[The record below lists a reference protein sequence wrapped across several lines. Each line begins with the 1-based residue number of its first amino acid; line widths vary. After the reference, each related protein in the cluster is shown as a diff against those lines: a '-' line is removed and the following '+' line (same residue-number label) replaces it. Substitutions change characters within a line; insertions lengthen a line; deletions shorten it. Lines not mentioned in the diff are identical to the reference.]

1 LGNSSGRYHATAE
14 SCQEAGPRPPGAGA
28 VDHSF
33 QKLLQYEQCQHLA
46 YIKECHRMREV
57 GPADPM
63 AFHGSWLSRS
73 VRRRRSNLKYP
84 MVDRKA
90 VLEAIA
96 EFFAE
101 NFPKVPRDNI
111 EGMKA
116 SDVIQ
121 QSLDLVEFVLHL
133 EEKLGLE
140 ININTLGEK
149 LITKTFGELADD
161 LVAIGKGA

>member
-1 LGNSSGRYHATAE
+1 
-14 SCQEAGPRPPGAGA
+14 
-28 VDHSF
+28 
-33 QKLLQYEQCQHLA
+33 
-46 YIKECHRMREV
+46 
-57 GPADPM
+57 
-63 AFHGSWLSRS
+63 
-73 VRRRRSNLKYP
+73 

-90 VLEAIA
+90 VLDAMGEC
-96 EFFAE
+96 FAE
-101 NFPKVPRDNI
+101 NFPNIPRDNI

-149 LITKTFGELADD
+149 LITETFGELADD

>member
-1 LGNSSGRYHATAE
+1 
-14 SCQEAGPRPPGAGA
+14 
-28 VDHSF
+28 
-33 QKLLQYEQCQHLA
+33 
-46 YIKECHRMREV
+46 
-57 GPADPM
+57 
-63 AFHGSWLSRS
+63 
-73 VRRRRSNLKYP
+73 

-90 VLEAIA
+90 VLDAMG

-101 NFPKVPRDNI
+101 NFPNIPRDNI

-149 LITKTFGELADD
+149 LITETFGELADD
-161 LVAIGKGA
+161 LVAIGTGA